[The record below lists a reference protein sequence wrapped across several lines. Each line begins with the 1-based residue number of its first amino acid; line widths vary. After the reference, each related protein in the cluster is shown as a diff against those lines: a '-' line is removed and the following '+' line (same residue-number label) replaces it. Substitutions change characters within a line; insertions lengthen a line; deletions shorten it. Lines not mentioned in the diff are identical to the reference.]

1 MVQFKN
7 GEYYGEQRRFALSM
21 GAAVA
26 VAVVGRSGGALPQ
39 TRSDLITKMA
49 ETFMWV
55 IFFMCF
61 YTNTFYD
68 WLVGY

>member
-7 GEYYGEQRRFALSM
+7 DEYYGEQRRFALSM

-26 VAVVGRSGGALPQ
+26 FVGRSGGALPQ

-55 IFFMCF
+55 IFFVF
-61 YTNTFYD
+61 LHKHF
-68 WLVGY
+68 L